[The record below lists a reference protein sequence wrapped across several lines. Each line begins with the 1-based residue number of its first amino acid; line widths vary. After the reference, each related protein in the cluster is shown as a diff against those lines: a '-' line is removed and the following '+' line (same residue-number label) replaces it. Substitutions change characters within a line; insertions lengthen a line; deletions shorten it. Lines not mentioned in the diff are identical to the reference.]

1 MEELHN
7 HITAVIVRYMKGKKI
22 SVAEAVL
29 VLDMI
34 RLDLIKQVTDGAY
47 TKKPAK
53 LSTSKPSVIGEKDG
67 VSKNNS

>member
-7 HITAVIVRYMKGKKI
+7 HIAAVIVRYMKGKKI
-22 SVAEAVL
+22 RVAEAIL

-47 TKKPAK
+47 IKKPAT
-53 LSTSKPSVIGEKDG
+53 LSTKKPSVIGEKDG
-67 VSKNNS
+67 VHKNTT